1 MKLKL
6 LIKALRRWR
15 RERRCEHE
23 WIIPAFDLNQREYRV
38 FCPVCGKELWWG
50 GGEDDG

>member
-6 LIKALRRWR
+6 LIRALRRR
-15 RERRCEHE
+15 LRERRCEHD

-38 FCPVCGKELWWG
+38 FCPICGKELWWG
-50 GGEDDG
+50 GDDGN